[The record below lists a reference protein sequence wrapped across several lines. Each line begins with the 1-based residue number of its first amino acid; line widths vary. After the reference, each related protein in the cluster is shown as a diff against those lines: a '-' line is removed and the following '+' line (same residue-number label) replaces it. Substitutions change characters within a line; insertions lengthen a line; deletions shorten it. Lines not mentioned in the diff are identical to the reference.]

1 MQKVIK
7 RAAALFM
14 CLLMLVQF
22 AGCAKDETG
31 VTTGAPAGSGNV
43 ADYVTVWSAPSTVKI
58 DQNDTTYANKGE
70 AKLVYNTVK
79 NEYESYQLMFTAKQ
93 DVNAYYLESS
103 DLKCGENVLSKE
115 NITIYNEKYV
125 KLAETAY
132 GSYSHPD
139 ALMPIDAAMTA
150 GELKIGANQNAALW
164 VTVYVPAETPAG
176 VYEGTFKL
184 TVENGTMDI
193 PVQVTVND
201 YTLPDTFTGQTL
213 FSWRY
218 DRVGAGELDSSV
230 EMMETYYE
238 FFLDYGISLQSLPL
252 ESMTHEEV
260 IDALEKY
267 YDRLTTY
274 TIQPEPGVVPGG
286 GTIAPKSKEMIYAI
300 ASISSPEKNYFDK
313 AMLYVVDEP
322 YLPDADKREYT
333 ITMIDYTNE
342 MLQSCV
348 ETIKADTTGK
358 YDSFKSI
365 EGWENSILEI
375 PNIMPLT
382 DLSAQYLINMAETDS
397 SIQELLSKL
406 NTVCPI
412 FDIYGA
418 KYADKL
424 LALCEEYGIEN
435 IWWYGCVGPQAP
447 WGNYHI
453 GDKNL
458 LAARTYSWVQAK
470 YGIEGNLYWDAAAYT
485 DENPTFADQ
494 FIDVYTAPFRGTHAN
509 FPAGD
514 GCLAYPG
521 AAYGVYGPLPSL
533 RLMSIRDGMEELEM
547 LLALKE
553 QYVELEEQYGD
564 SFNAQNSISQLVKAV
579 SDDDGRL
586 YADGA
591 NGLDFASVRASLID
605 SLVWNEQ
612 GIGFVVADSS
622 VKGATANISYYAAE
636 DCSVY
641 IGKKLQ
647 KPVSGNK
654 YEYELNLEESPN
666 LNLSIETSDGQTYEV
681 DRFIAYPTKILQEFE
696 DAALLGAITVTEGGS
711 AALSEENATDGK
723 SAYIHIEGKI
733 TGNELQD
740 AAYVP
745 SFSIATS
752 ALNEITSLAEVNLM
766 NLDIYNAGENMVK
779 ITFKIYSGTSY
790 VSAGEF
796 NLDSGKNT
804 IAVAISS
811 LKFSGLSSAD
821 RIVFEFENSS
831 DGVTANIYDIYLDNM
846 IAKD

>member
-7 RAAALFM
+7 RAAALLLCM
-14 CLLMLVQF
+14 LMLFQF
-22 AGCAKDETG
+22 AGCDESGSG
-31 VTTGAPAGSGNV
+31 VTTDKPAGSGNV

-58 DQNDTTYANKGE
+58 DRDDTAYANKGE

-79 NEYESYQLMFTAKQ
+79 NEYESYQLMLTAKQ

-103 DLKCGENVLSKE
+103 DLKCGDQVLSKE

-125 KLAETAY
+125 KLAESAY
-132 GSYSHPD
+132 GSYTHPD
-139 ALMPIDAAMTA
+139 ALIPIDAAMTA
-150 GELKIGANQNAALW
+150 GELKVNANQNAALW

-176 VYEGTFKL
+176 VYEGTFRL

-201 YTLPDTFTGQTL
+201 YTLPEAFTGQTL

-274 TIQPEPGVVPGG
+274 TIQPEPGIVPGG
-286 GTIAPKSKEMIYAI
+286 GTVAPKSKEMIYAI
-300 ASISSPEKNYFDK
+300 ASISGPEKNYFDK

-322 YLPDADKREYT
+322 KLGEADTRAYVMS
-333 ITMIDYTNE
+333 MIGHVDN
-342 MLQSCV
+342 MLQECV
-348 ETIKADTTGK
+348 DAIAADTTGK
-358 YDSFKSI
+358 YDTFKSI
-365 EGWENSILEI
+365 EGWENSILNI
-375 PNIMPLT
+375 PNVMPMTADVGDFLIKNAENAEIKEIME
-382 DLSAQYLINMAETDS
+382 A
-397 SIQELLSKL
+397 L
-406 NTVCPI
+406 NTICPT
-412 FDIYGA
+412 FDVYNA
-418 KYADKL
+418 QDAEKL
-424 LALCEEYGIEN
+424 IALCKENGIEN
-435 IWWYGCVGPQAP
+435 IWWYGCVGPKAP
-447 WGNYHI
+447 YGNYHI

-458 LAARTYSWVQAK
+458 LAPRTCSWVQAR

-485 DENPTFADQ
+485 DEAPMYADQ

-521 AAYGVYGPLPSL
+521 AAYGVYGPLPSV
-533 RLMSIRDGMEELEM
+533 RLMSIRDGMEEMEM
-547 LLALKE
+547 LLALK
-553 QYVELEEQYGD
+553 QHYIELEDQYGED
-564 SFNAQNSISQLVKAV
+564 FDAQTAIASLVDMV
-579 SDDDGRL
+579 SYNGSAL
-586 YADGA
+586 YADGES
-591 NGLDFASVRASLID
+591 GLDFTSVRASLID

-612 GIGFVVADSS
+612 GIGFVLADSS
-622 VKGATANISYYAAE
+622 VKGGTANISYYASE
-636 DCSVY
+636 DCNVY
-641 IGKKLQ
+641 IDKKLQ

-654 YEYELNLEESPN
+654 YEYELDLEQTTN
-666 LNLSIETSDGQTYEV
+666 LNLSIEAADGNTYEV
-681 DRFIAYPTKILQEFE
+681 DRFIAYPTKILQDFE
-696 DAALLGAITVTEGGS
+696 DEAVLEGFTATEGGF
-711 AALSEENATDGK
+711 AILSDENATEGK
-723 SAYIHIEGKI
+723 SAHLHIVGKV

-745 SFSIATS
+745 SFSMATA
-752 ALNEITSLAEVNLM
+752 ALKNITSLAEVNLI
-766 NLDIYNAGENMVK
+766 NLDIYNASESNVK
-779 ITFKIYSGTSY
+779 ITVKVYSGTSY

-804 IAVAISS
+804 ITLTISA

-821 RIVFEFENSS
+821 RIVFELENSS
-831 DGVTANIYDIYLDNM
+831 DGITANTYDIYLDNM

>member
-7 RAAALFM
+7 SAAALLM

-22 AGCAKDETG
+22 AGCAENGTG
-31 VTTGAPAGSGNV
+31 VTTGTPAGSGNV

-58 DQNDTTYANKGE
+58 DQNDTSYANKGE
-70 AKLVYNTVK
+70 AKLVYYTVK

-93 DVNAYYLESS
+93 NVNAYYLESS
-103 DLKCGENVLSKE
+103 DLKCGENVISKE

-125 KLAETAY
+125 KIAESAY
-132 GSYSHPD
+132 GSYTHPD
-139 ALMPIDAAMTA
+139 ALIPIDAAMTA
-150 GELKIGANQNAALW
+150 GELKIEANQNAALW

-201 YTLPDTFTGQTL
+201 YTLPESFTGKTL

-274 TIQPEPGVVPGG
+274 TIQPEPGIVPGG
-286 GTIAPKSKEMIYAI
+286 GTVAPKSKEMIYAI
-300 ASISSPEKNYFDK
+300 ASISGPERNYFDK

-322 YLPDADKREYT
+322 HLGEAEARKYVMS
-333 ITMIDYTNE
+333 MIGHVDN
-342 MLQSCV
+342 MLQECV
-348 ETIKADTTGK
+348 DTIAADTTGK
-358 YDSFKSI
+358 YDNFKSI
-365 EGWENSILEI
+365 EGWENSILNI
-375 PNIMPLT
+375 PNIMPMT
-382 DLSAQYLINMAETDS
+382 ADVGDFLIKNANNEEVQD
-397 SIQELLSKL
+397 IIEAL
-406 NTVCPI
+406 NTICPT
-412 FDIYGA
+412 FDVYNQQL
-418 KYADKL
+418 ADKL
-424 LALCEEYGIEN
+424 IALCKEKGIEN
-435 IWWYGCVGPQAP
+435 IWWYGCVGPRAP
-447 WGNYHI
+447 YGNYHI

-458 LAARTYSWVQAK
+458 LAPRTCSWVQAR

-485 DENPTFADQ
+485 DEAPMYADQ

-521 AAYGVYGPLPSL
+521 AAYGVYGPLPSV

-547 LLALKE
+547 LLALKQ
-553 QYVELEEQYGD
+553 QYIDLEAQYGEEF
-564 SFNAQNSISQLVKAV
+564 SAQESIASLVDMV
-579 SDDDGRL
+579 SYNGSAL
-586 YADGA
+586 YADGES
-591 NGLDFASVRASLID
+591 GLNFADVRASLID

-622 VKGATANISYYAAE
+622 VKGATANIAYYAAE
-636 DCSVY
+636 DCNVY

-654 YEYELNLEESPN
+654 YEYELNLDESPN

-696 DAALLGAITVTEGGS
+696 DAALLDAITVTEGGS
-711 AALSEENATDGK
+711 AALSEENATAGK

-766 NLDIYNAGENMVK
+766 NLDIYNAGENTVK

-804 IAVAISS
+804 IAVTISS

-821 RIVFEFENSS
+821 RIVFEFQNST
-831 DGVTANIYDIYLDNM
+831 DGVTANTYDIYLDNM